1 MTATDDEIRLRDLP
15 ERFQLRYGSRVVTE
29 KQIEDEARWI
39 ADHPKF
45 QTTDA
50 ARIIDIA
57 ATVENILKF
66 IHIKHLEIPFII
78 EQRQSVLKVRSL
90 LVPALISF
98 SFFLFFFFVF
108 FRRDYFAGYLERKDL
123 WLIYELDEKWMN
135 LCDKKSKL
143 TKLFETLKEETD
155 VTDYYFEDLLAEYK
169 DEEGIK
175 DLIDYFKQHYS
186 PKMVIS

>member
-1 MTATDDEIRLRDLP
+1 
-15 ERFQLRYGSRVVTE
+15 
-29 KQIEDEARWI
+29 
-39 ADHPKF
+39 
-45 QTTDA
+45 
-50 ARIIDIA
+50 
-57 ATVENILKF
+57 
-66 IHIKHLEIPFII
+66 
-78 EQRQSVLKVRSL
+78 
-90 LVPALISF
+90 
-98 SFFLFFFFVF
+98 
-108 FRRDYFAGYLERKDL
+108 
-123 WLIYELDEKWMN
+123 MN